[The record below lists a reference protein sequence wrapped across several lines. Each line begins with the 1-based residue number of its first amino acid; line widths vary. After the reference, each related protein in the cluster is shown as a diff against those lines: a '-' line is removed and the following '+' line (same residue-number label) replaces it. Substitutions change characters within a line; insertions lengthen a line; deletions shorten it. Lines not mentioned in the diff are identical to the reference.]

1 MKETI
6 AKSKWWDNFNMELY
20 LMILILREQRSEDI

>member
-6 AKSKWWDNFNMELY
+6 AKSKWWDNFNMALY
-20 LMILILREQRSEDI
+20 LHILLIRQQRSEDL